1 MTVMSTYRP
10 IMIRGARI
18 PSALRSSRA
27 LLRDRK
33 DCRKLVRDRRRA
45 RHLVEGAGDLAQE
58 LARAGG
64 QETVRVAHARAELLR
79 LRGIG

>member
-1 MTVMSTYRP
+1 MTTDRVAVEHRFLGLDRRTFRP
-10 IMIRGARI
+10 AF
-18 PSALRSSRA
+18 
-27 LLRDRK
+27 
-33 DCRKLVRDRRRA
+33 RKLVRDRRRA

-64 QETVRVAHARAELLR
+64 QETVRVAHSRAELLR